1 MQESIVFVVRVQCR
15 RKESSRSLSHLLMS
29 FLLQRT
35 LTENV
40 TSEVVEN
47 LIKQSIFKTIALE
60 TLGGSNADLD
70 NFPNLMVFLSK
81 DTSPVKIFV
90 KIRSVFPVD
99 VSQTMENSLSRNF
112 D

>member
-70 NFPNLMVFLSK
+70 NFPNLMVF
-81 DTSPVKIFV
+81 FV
-90 KIRSVFPVD
+90 QRYISG
-99 VSQTMENSLSRNF
+99 ENFCEDPISIPRRCEPNYGK
-112 D
+112 